1 MGKNVNLIIALDG
14 PAASGKST
22 LGEHLART
30 LGFTYFDTGVMYR
43 AVTLAAL
50 NQHIDAND
58 EEAVSIISESLDLD
72 VRQPSVSDGRSND
85 IILNGEDVT
94 WLIRSED
101 VERSVSQ
108 VSAYARVRNAMT
120 KQQRKIGQRGK
131 IVMVGRDIGTVVLPE
146 AEIKL
151 YLEASVEERARR
163 RFIELVN
170 RGKDVCYEDILMDM
184 VKRDQYDSSRPIAP
198 LKPASDAIII
208 NSDHMNAEE
217 VYEFILNLIN
227 NWVPAIEK

>member
-1 MGKNVNLIIALDG
+1 MGIDLNIIIALDG

-22 LGEHLART
+22 LGEHLAKT

-50 NQHIDAND
+50 NQQVNVND
-58 EEAVSIISESLDLD
+58 EEAVSKISESLDLD

-85 IILNGEDVT
+85 IILNNEDVT
-94 WLIRSED
+94 WSIRSEE
-101 VERSVSQ
+101 VERNVSK

-120 KQQRKIGQRGK
+120 KQQRKIGQRGR

-146 AEIKL
+146 ADIKL
-151 YLEASVEERARR
+151 YLEASVEERAHRR
-163 RFIELVN
+163 YIELIN
-170 RGKDVCYEDILMDM
+170 RGKDVSYNDILADM

-198 LKPASDAIII
+198 LRPANDAIIV

-217 VYEFILNLIN
+217 VYKHILDLIK
-227 NWVPAIEK
+227 NWATPTQP